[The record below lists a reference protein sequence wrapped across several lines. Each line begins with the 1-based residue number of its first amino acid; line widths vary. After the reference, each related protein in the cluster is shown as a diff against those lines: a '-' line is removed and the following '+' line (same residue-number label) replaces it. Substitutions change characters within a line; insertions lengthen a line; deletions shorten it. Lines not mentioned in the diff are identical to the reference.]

1 MSPQVEALAAARPRP
16 APGVPRPYR
25 FPAFTRTVLDN
36 GLAVIRCHLPGRQ
49 VVSARLVTEGGITRE
64 PPAQAGIA
72 MLAARAVTE
81 GTEQASAGAFADAV
95 EALGADISVDAGW
108 DSLQASLSVPASRLE
123 PALELLAEAVLHPA
137 FPPAEVERL
146 RLERLN
152 DIKQERADPTQ
163 RAQIAFVEAVYTPE
177 SPYARQPGGSA
188 ESVAGLDRD
197 QLVAHYHRSASPVGA
212 SLIVAGDLEGVG
224 IEQLADRLF
233 GRWTGPAP
241 GTAVPKVAEAI
252 AGTSI
257 TLVAR
262 PGSPQSVVAM
272 GHLGAARLIPDYYP
286 TMLMA
291 TVLGG
296 LFTSRLNL
304 KLREE
309 KGYTY
314 GARAGFDFRRQPGPF
329 GATFSAATPVSIPA
343 LTEALAEIRRLHGGG
358 DGAITQAELAFAQD
372 YLVGI
377 YPLAFETPDAIST
390 AITRWVVYGLPED
403 YFETYRPALQAVTVD
418 QATAAAARRLHPDRM
433 AIIVVGDPD
442 LAGPLGE
449 LGAGPVTVVEDDADD
464 EGDPTED

>member
-1 MSPQVEALAAARPRP
+1 MSTAAPADPTVRP

-25 FPAFTRTVLDN
+25 FPTFTRTVLDN

-49 VVSARLVTEGGITRE
+49 VVSARLVMEGGITRE

-72 MLAARAVTE
+72 TLMARMVTE
-81 GTEQASAGAFADAV
+81 GTERRSAGDFADAA

-108 DSLQASLSVPASRLE
+108 DSLQASLSVPVSRLE
-123 PALELLAEAVLHPA
+123 AAFDLLAEAVLHPT
-137 FPPAEVERL
+137 FPAADVERL

-152 DIKQERADPTQ
+152 DIKQELADPTQ

-188 ESVAGLDRD
+188 ETVAALGRD
-197 QLVAHYHRSASPVGA
+197 DLVAHYQRSATPMGA
-212 SLIVAGDLEGVG
+212 TLIVAGDLEGVDT
-224 IEQLADRLF
+224 DRIAESLF
-233 GRWTGPAP
+233 KDWSGPAP
-241 GTAVPKVAEAI
+241 ATVVPQVAEAI
-252 AGTSI
+252 TGTSI

-262 PGSPQSVVAM
+262 PGSAQSVVAM
-272 GHLGAARLIPDYYP
+272 GHVGARRLIPDYYP
-286 TMLMA
+286 TVLMA

-329 GATFSAATPVSIPA
+329 GSTFSAATAVSIPA
-343 LTEALAEIRRLHGGG
+343 LTEALTEVRRMHAGG
-358 DGAITQAELAFAQD
+358 DGAVTQAELSFAQD

-390 AITRWVVYGLPED
+390 AITRWVVYGLPDD
-403 YFETYRPALQAVTVD
+403 YFETYRPSLQAVTVD
-418 QATAAAARRLHPDRM
+418 EATEAAARRLHPDRM

-442 LAGPLGE
+442 LAGPLGDV
-449 LGAGPVTVVEDDADD
+449 GAGPVTIVEDPLTDD
-464 EGDPTED
+464 